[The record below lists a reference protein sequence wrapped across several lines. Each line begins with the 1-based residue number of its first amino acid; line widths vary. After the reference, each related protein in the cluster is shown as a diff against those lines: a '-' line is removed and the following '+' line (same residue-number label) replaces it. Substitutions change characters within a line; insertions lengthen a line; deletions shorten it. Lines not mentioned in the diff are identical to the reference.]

1 MAPTKLIIDCDP
13 GIDDAVALL
22 LALASPEADVL
33 AVTTVAGNVALEHT
47 TANACRLL
55 DLAGRSDVPVHAG
68 CPRPMLRPLLT
79 VPHVHGDTG
88 LAGAGLPDPVTR
100 PRDGHAVA
108 ALRELIAAAPGEI
121 TLVAIGPLTNVALAL
136 IERPE
141 LAREVREI
149 VVMGGVEAR
158 GNTTA
163 YAEFNF
169 RVDPAA
175 ARVVLGSGA
184 RVTMLGLD
192 VTRRV
197 RADAEWLDR
206 IEALGTPVGRVVA
219 GMLRRYAKGGGA
231 GLHDPLAVGH
241 VLWPDLTRVAP
252 ARVDIVVEEGERAG
266 QSLVARGS
274 RDDANATVIDPADG
288 EASMARLAERL
299 ARYA

>member
-149 VVMGGVEAR
+149 VVMGG
-158 GNTTA
+158 T
-163 YAEFNF
+163 Y
-169 RVDPAA
+169 PQ
-175 ARVVLGSGA
+175 GA
-184 RVTMLGLD
+184 TESPRNNSS
-192 VTRRV
+192 
-197 RADAEWLDR
+197 
-206 IEALGTPVGRVVA
+206 PVSPSHCMSISR
-219 GMLRRYAKGGGA
+219 
-231 GLHDPLAVGH
+231 
-241 VLWPDLTRVAP
+241 T
-252 ARVDIVVEEGERAG
+252 
-266 QSLVARGS
+266 LVMGS
-274 RDDANATVIDPADG
+274 RFWVWMKLANFSGSRTKKTGVLLPTR
-288 EASMARLAERL
+288 SQLPSRV
-299 ARYA
+299 